1 MEDLFIGKILLE
13 KETNISFSTIFD
25 KVKEKKDGRSSCINF
40 YHNYITSENEWIIS
54 LFRYKSPY

>member
-25 KVKEKKDGRSSCINF
+25 KVKVKKDGRSSCINF
-40 YHNYITSENEWIIS
+40 YHNYITSENE
-54 LFRYKSPY
+54 